1 MPINIRM
8 LQANHGDCFFITY
21 SDDSNTF
28 NVLIDGGNKT
38 TFSYGAR
45 QRYSG
50 ALKLLLDEIKGKN
63 QCVDL
68 LILSHFDD
76 DHIGGLIRGY
86 ETKGY
91 LQEIV
96 KRVWFNSSLAITNYF
111 KCEEIIE
118 NEILINS
125 ESAQTTPEQGATLEK
140 LLIKTDCELIPIL
153 TDGSEVTYGP
163 FTFKILSPTQDI
175 LKKLLCIWPKDTSN
189 SETSGAENDYNLT
202 FDELDFEED
211 FEEDGSLAN
220 ESSIAFIMEAEGK
233 KMLFLGDA
241 HNKTIINSL
250 KKFGYNDDNKLDVE
264 LMKISH
270 HASKNNT
277 SRALLNI
284 VNAKNYLISS
294 NGVKKGAVSKRTIH
308 SIIKTNDK
316 ALIWFNYKEI
326 IEKIISNESEKEAY
340 KKKLLDFNN
349 SGELSI

>member
-118 NEILINS
+118 NEI
-125 ESAQTTPEQGATLEK
+125 
-140 LLIKTDCELIPIL
+140 
-153 TDGSEVTYGP
+153 
-163 FTFKILSPTQDI
+163 
-175 LKKLLCIWPKDTSN
+175 
-189 SETSGAENDYNLT
+189 
-202 FDELDFEED
+202 
-211 FEEDGSLAN
+211 
-220 ESSIAFIMEAEGK
+220 
-233 KMLFLGDA
+233 
-241 HNKTIINSL
+241 
-250 KKFGYNDDNKLDVE
+250 
-264 LMKISH
+264 
-270 HASKNNT
+270 
-277 SRALLNI
+277 
-284 VNAKNYLISS
+284 
-294 NGVKKGAVSKRTIH
+294 
-308 SIIKTNDK
+308 
-316 ALIWFNYKEI
+316 
-326 IEKIISNESEKEAY
+326 
-340 KKKLLDFNN
+340 
-349 SGELSI
+349 